1 MRTSLT
7 ATEASEA
14 GMLAFPFPSRQAG
27 NRQVAI
33 SLARVMLFR
42 VLDSVQELG
51 AYYTVLISL
60 ARVMLFRGQK
70 TSTNKRKE
78 KTVLISLARVMLFR
92 AYWHKNLEL
101 KISVS

>member
-1 MRTSLT
+1 MTSVRTSLT

-42 VLDSVQELG
+42 DHEGIEVGGHL
-51 AYYTVLISL
+51 TVLISL
-60 ARVMLFRGQK
+60 ARVMLFR
-70 TSTNKRKE
+70 
-78 KTVLISLARVMLFR
+78 V
-92 AYWHKNLEL
+92 
-101 KISVS
+101 